1 MISGFLHHVSLEQP
15 VLLVSSLVPMISV
28 MTEISSLASLFPG
41 FHIDVQSKLG
51 GGGGSTF
58 INSTIFATADWCI
71 THVEIKKVKQESTA
85 SAQGISPSPASFLL
99 LALFNGSLI
108 NIVLLLDANHIIVY
122 ATHSLFSWLNLFSV

>member
-15 VLLVSSLVPMISV
+15 VLLVSSLVPVISV

-51 GGGGSTF
+51 GGGSTF

-71 THVEIKKVKQESTA
+71 THIEIKKVKQESTA

-99 LALFNGSLI
+99 LALFKGSLI
-108 NIVLLLDANHIIVY
+108 NIVLLLHANHIIVY

>member
-51 GGGGSTF
+51 GGE
-58 INSTIFATADWCI
+58 
-71 THVEIKKVKQESTA
+71 VP
-85 SAQGISPSPASFLL
+85 PSSIPLFLPL
-99 LALFNGSLI
+99 QTG
-108 NIVLLLDANHIIVY
+108 VLLMLK
-122 ATHSLFSWLNLFSV
+122 LRR